1 MGGLSLSTVDTLLH
15 QSDLRLTLKGDFHKS
30 FFICFMS

>member
-15 QSDLRLTLKGDFHKS
+15 QSDLRSTLKDGFPR
-30 FFICFMS
+30 CFVFVL

>member
-15 QSDLRLTLKGDFHKS
+15 QSNLHLTLKDGFPE
-30 FFICFMS
+30 CFLFVL